1 MGSLS
6 EFSLGEKIKPKG
18 KIQTFGI
25 VGCGAV
31 GQQIALLAARSAID
45 VVFVDVSQDR
55 IKEIYN
61 DFDSLLNEIIKHW
74 GLTPGEKKMVLSRIQ
89 GTTEFE
95 GLSKCDLVIETI
107 SSRQRG
113 TMLTIRQEIFKKIEE
128 FVRKDTIISSNT
140 ATLMISELAT
150 VLKHPERAVGLH
162 FIDPIEKTQIAELI
176 LGIKTSESA
185 LEKAARFVKMLDRK
199 VINVQESPG
208 NISTRMI
215 IPLINEACEIL
226 MEGVASVQDIDETM
240 REISGYH
247 TGPFE
252 LADRIGL
259 DKILKYMENLYAEF
273 GEKKYKA
280 SPVIK
285 RLVRANYLGKQTGK
299 GFYNYKNRRPI
310 GNTITCI
317 VIR

>member
-1 MGSLS
+1 MGSLT
-6 EFSLGEKIKPKG
+6 EFSLGEKMKPKG
-18 KIQTFGI
+18 KIQAMGI

-31 GQQIALLAARSAID
+31 GQQIALLASRSGMD
-45 VVFVDVSQDR
+45 VVFVDVSTER
-55 IKEIYN
+55 IKEIYS
-61 DFDSLLNEIIKHW
+61 DFELLLDDIIRHW
-74 GLTPGEKKMVLSRIQ
+74 GLTPSEKKLVLSRMQ
-89 GTTEFE
+89 GTIDFG
-95 GLSKCDLVIETI
+95 GLSKCDIVIETI

-113 TMLTIRQEIFKKIEE
+113 TMLPIRQEIFRKIEE
-128 FVRKDTIISSNT
+128 VVRKDAVISSNT

-162 FIDPIEKTQIAELI
+162 FIDPIEKTQIVELVM
-176 LGIKTSESA
+176 GIKTSETA
-185 LEKAARFVKMLDRK
+185 FEKVNRFVKMMDRK
-199 VINVQESPG
+199 GIHVHESPG

-215 IPLINEACEIL
+215 IPLINEACDIL

-240 REISGYH
+240 SEISGYN

-299 GFYNYKNRRPI
+299 GFYTYEKGKKA
-310 GNTITCI
+310 GNTITCTI
-317 VIR
+317 IR

>member
-1 MGSLS
+1 MGSLT
-6 EFSLGEKIKPKG
+6 EFSLGEKMKPKG
-18 KIQTFGI
+18 KIQALGI

-31 GQQIALLAARSAID
+31 GQQIAMLASRSGID
-45 VVFVDVSQDR
+45 VVFVDVSDER
-55 IKEIYN
+55 IQEIFS
-61 DFDSLLNEIIKHW
+61 DIEKALDDIIRHW
-74 GLTPGEKKMVLSRIQ
+74 GLTPSEKKLVLSRMQ
-89 GTTEFE
+89 GTTEFS
-95 GLSKCDLVIETI
+95 GLNKCDIIIETI

-113 TMLTIRQEIFKKIEE
+113 TLLPIRQEIFKKIEA
-128 FVRKDTIISSNT
+128 VVKKDAVISSNT

-150 VLKHPERAVGLH
+150 VLKYPERAVGLH
-162 FIDPIEKTQIAELI
+162 FIEPIEKTQIVELVM
-176 LGIKTSESA
+176 GIKTSEVA
-185 LEKAARFVKMLDRK
+185 FEKVSRFVKMLDRK
-199 VINVQESPG
+199 GIHVHESPG

-240 REISGYH
+240 SEISGYN

-285 RLVRANYLGKQTGK
+285 RLVRANYLGKQTNK
-299 GFYNYKNRRPI
+299 GFYTYEKGKKV
-310 GNTITCI
+310 GNTITCTI
-317 VIR
+317 IR